1 MLLIAGRGF
10 GQGFWK
16 NNGAAPGGIVIQMA
30 ALPDGKLLGYL
41 YSYSYLNDFKAFVSS
56 DSGRTWT
63 TNRSKLLTPPNMSNG
78 VFDIQIGRTGTL
90 YATNFIKDVTY
101 DSSYFTE
108 KSTDFGLTWS
118 YFLDNSDIAELAEAV
133 DGKFFA
139 LKVNSPGL
147 LSEFVTSV
155 DSCKTWTENVP
166 GVPFFQSS
174 DHVVVDDYGHISCD
188 IWISIDSGTTWRQK
202 QSWDVP
208 IVFPSGIYVA
218 THFNSYYI
226 GRGTLGSFDYK
237 EIKLDPSAPYLVNK
251 QLLQL
256 HDGSL
261 IVFCEDI
268 FTKQKRAFTSVDEG
282 LTWQETGLRN
292 PSSVTNQKPMPDGG
306 ILSANF
312 RISRDTLKTWDFTGK
327 GIRADEF
334 KKVMRGSRTGEL
346 FGMTQDGLWKSE
358 NDAADWNLIAEHL
371 PGHDDFDVFYDF
383 NLDQNFNPIVLT
395 DSAIYYSTNGG
406 ADFLDISP
414 QDFPAGSMNNNS
426 YWPSGIEPTFQFD
439 SISSSIFI
447 RHNHGTYKSGDFGA
461 SWHEVLQYRV
471 MYHLYAHPS
480 GKLLASFEGV
490 NPGNSANGE
499 RSANIWYSD
508 DAGET
513 WDIVKSNNEPIGVFD
528 EITVDKVGK
537 IYVSSSV
544 GGQFPPFHYF
554 TSVDTG
560 TTWVEHNPPMHL
572 RSFCFNSANHIIATD
587 STSIFR
593 SVDGGDNWTKLPPH
607 FSGKTYWPIVN
618 MFVDS
623 LDRLYFW
630 MKDIDYEQDSSFFRS
645 NGAVLDGSTIS
656 GTLYKSNDNL
666 CQTTDPQLVLANWI
680 IKAAGEED
688 WFATTNADG
697 DYVFFVD
704 TGSYQLIVEPP
715 IGPLWGGCTDSSL
728 VYLPKTDTTIIRDLQ
743 ETALADCPYMTVDAW
758 AWLQRCFDS
767 DMFFNYCNVGTLP
780 TDSAWLEIELDPYL
794 TLTDSVHNWLPLGQ
808 NRFKTFLGALD
819 IGECG
824 SLTARVFTDCDS
836 TVLGQVHCIEAHVTP
851 DNLCIIDSLW
861 SGAEI
866 MARAICEGDSVR
878 FEVGNPTNVATQ
890 PLEYVIIED
899 DVILFESNATYPAN
913 SVTNFTVEAGGFL
926 RFESEQEPNHPFST
940 MVAAWQAGCDTMGGW
955 TWINQ
960 FFTDNGFP
968 SRDVACVANVGSYD
982 PNDKLATPL
991 GFGAEH
997 FILPESDLEYVVN
1010 FQNTG
1015 TAAAQNVVIRDT
1027 ISGFLDPATIRMGAS
1042 SHPMTWSLD
1051 GHGTL
1056 KVSFENIN
1064 LPDSNANE
1072 AASHGFF
1079 SFKISQKPGLPL
1091 GTLIENQAAIYF
1103 DFNEPIITNT
1113 TFNRLQLDFLKTKDV
1128 APAPG
1133 SRPSVKIRPNPITDY
1148 SLLEFENLPLGQRQF
1163 TLTNTLGATMQSEF
1177 FSGQKFH
1184 FERRELPAG
1193 AYFFSVSTEKDGRV
1207 LGGKMILR

>member
-16 NNGAAPGGIVIQMA
+16 NLGAAPGA
-30 ALPDGKLLGYL
+30 
-41 YSYSYLNDFKAFVSS
+41 N
-56 DSGRTWT
+56 
-63 TNRSKLLTPPNMSNG
+63 
-78 VFDIQIGRTGTL
+78 IGRLVQVPDGTL
-90 YATNFIKDVTY
+90 YLQNAYENYYNDQYSGSAYLVESAVWSSKDTGKTWDLILTNLPATQGNQTFFIGRSGTFFFSQSNYVSASWPPLYNYTTWQSPDEGLNWFIVQ
-101 DSSYFTE
+101 DSSNISGIKESGDGTFWGLRSSDPLLSDLE
-108 KSTDFGLTWS
+108 VVKSTDLGQNWQVAHSPVNHGNWSFIFDIDDFGNIKAGLDVSADGGQTWKTIIPADDYMMLDNGKYLACYLYLNSQGVIVRGTAGAADTVEIKIDPNYSGPLFPKKFFRLDNGRILLQTQNAVIGQSRIYFSDDDGFTWATDGQFDFPGFVHKKPLSDGSIFANNFTRSVDTMQSWKYAAGDLLLSSFIKTKPDRDSGHVFGL
-118 YFLDNSDIAELAEAV
+118 NSHGFWKTKDDGISWEL
-133 DGKFFA
+133 
-139 LKVNSPGL
+139 
-147 LSEFVTSV
+147 
-155 DSCKTWTENVP
+155 
-166 GVPFFQSS
+166 
-174 DHVVVDDYGHISCD
+174 
-188 IWISIDSGTTWRQK
+188 
-202 QSWDVP
+202 
-208 IVFPSGIYVA
+208 
-218 THFNSYYI
+218 
-226 GRGTLGSFDYK
+226 
-237 EIKLDPSAPYLVNK
+237 
-251 QLLQL
+251 
-256 HDGSL
+256 
-261 IVFCEDI
+261 
-268 FTKQKRAFTSVDEG
+268 
-282 LTWQETGLRN
+282 
-292 PSSVTNQKPMPDGG
+292 
-306 ILSANF
+306 
-312 RISRDTLKTWDFTGK
+312 
-327 GIRADEF
+327 
-334 KKVMRGSRTGEL
+334 L
-346 FGMTQDGLWKSE
+346 FDGLSTGRFP
-358 NDAADWNLIAEHL
+358 L
-371 PGHDDFDVFYDF
+371 FYDF
-383 NLDQNFNPIVLT
+383 EFDNAGNPFILT
-395 DSAIYYSTNGG
+395 DSAIYYSTTGNSIFENI
-406 ADFLDISP
+406 A
-414 QDFPAGSMNNNS
+414 PAGFFSPDKLS
-426 YWPSGIEPTFQFD
+426 VSGNFPPLIFFD
-439 SISSSIFI
+439 SVGQNLFVRGQDSIY
-447 RHNHGTYKSGDFGA
+447 RSGDFGNNWSA
-461 SWHEVLQYRV
+461 IPGMGKLTMRD
-471 MYHLYAHPS
+471 LYVTPGGKLFGIFTDYEAFPYSYPYSSLFTSINGGQNWQLETVPS
-480 GKLLASFEGV
+480 GSF
-490 NPGNSANGE
+490 N
-499 RSANIWYSD
+499 
-508 DAGET
+508 
-513 WDIVKSNNEPIGVFD
+513 
-528 EITVDKVGK
+528 EITADLNGK
-537 IYVSSSV
+537 IYMSKRDYWDPL
-544 GGQFPPFHYF
+544 QFA

-560 TTWVEHNPPMHL
+560 STWEMHESSVVL
-572 RSFCFNSANHIIATD
+572 GYPVFDSENTLYASDTSKVYRSFDGGETWFNLPVISNNGYRPVSNLSLDNNDILYLSNFNS
-587 STSIFR
+587 SVYRTSE
-593 SVDGGDNWTKLPPH
+593 SVL
-607 FSGKTYWPIVN
+607 
-618 MFVDS
+618 
-623 LDRLYFW
+623 
-630 MKDIDYEQDSSFFRS
+630 
-645 NGAVLDGSTIS
+645 NGAFLT
-656 GTLYKSNDNL
+656 GTLYKSNDSF
-666 CQTTDPQLVLANWI
+666 CQTPDPQVTLPNWI
-680 IKAAGEED
+680 VTATGLDKYYASTADDGKFQFYLEEGP
-688 WFATTNADG
+688 FLL
-697 DYVFFVD
+697 V
-704 TGSYQLIVEPP
+704 PHP
-715 IGPLWGGCTDSSL
+715 HIGPLWGDCPDSTT
-728 VYLPKTDTTIIRDLQ
+728 VYIPSFDTTIIRDLQ

-758 AWLQRCFDS
+758 AWLQRCFNS
-767 DMFFNYCNVGTLP
+767 YMYFNYCNVGTLP

-824 SLTARVFTDCDS
+824 SLTAQVFTDCDS

-866 MARAICEGDSVR
+866 MARAICAGDSVR

-997 FILPESDLEYVVN
+997 FILPETDLEYVVN

-1027 ISGFLDPATIRMGAS
+1027 ISGFLDPATIRIGAS
-1042 SHPMTWSLD
+1042 SHPMKWSID

-1091 GTLIENQAAIYF
+1091 GTLIENRAAIYF

-1113 TFNRLQLDFLKTKDV
+1113 TFHRLQLDFLKTKDV